1 MQTSQKSL
9 FKENSL
15 PALFV
20 DAAKNKGL
28 IWKPSVVGWA
38 VTWGVNRGGNKNML
52 GWIKR
57 IEK

>member
-9 FKENSL
+9 FKVNRL

-38 VTWGVNRGGNKNML
+38 VTWGVNRGGNNNKSGL
-52 GWIKR
+52 IKR